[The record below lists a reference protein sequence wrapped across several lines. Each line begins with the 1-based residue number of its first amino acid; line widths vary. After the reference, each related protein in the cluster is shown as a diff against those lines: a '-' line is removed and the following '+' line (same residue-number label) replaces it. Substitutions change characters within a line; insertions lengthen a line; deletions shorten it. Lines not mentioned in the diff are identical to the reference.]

1 MPGEVRDVA
10 ARREDEAQAFR
21 RPLQLVSVTSVF
33 FENVLLP
40 AAPHPVSLRETT
52 LSSFVERDSRRYGAA
67 VSSDVWL

>member
-21 RPLQLVSVTSVF
+21 RPLPLASVTSVF
-33 FENVLLP
+33 FENV
-40 AAPHPVSLRETT
+40 LRETT